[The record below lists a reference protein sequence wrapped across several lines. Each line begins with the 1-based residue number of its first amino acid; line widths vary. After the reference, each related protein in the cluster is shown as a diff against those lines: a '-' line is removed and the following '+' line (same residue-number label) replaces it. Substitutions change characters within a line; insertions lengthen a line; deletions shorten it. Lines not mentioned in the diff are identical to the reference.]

1 MLKII
6 LDECDCPRDVEIAVE
21 SLPSDLEAIYLRC
34 LARKRS
40 DSCTLVGKRADRP
53 LCDINL
59 LIWVCAAP
67 DPLCIDSLQ
76 ELLAMDMT
84 TGHVIR
90 NNIRTEESL
99 LHSGVGL
106 ITLDDAEQL
115 VLPVHSTA
123 RDFIFSE
130 AARQHFCSMSTEA
143 NFWRSWPLCINAELW
158 SERTFRSAL
167 GSLCLSFIKQR
178 TSRELA
184 GRPEPMNVRI
194 PQPKIPRLVQ
204 WFTSPRSR
212 SRVAEITVE
221 SSLFRHA
228 AHQLPVENFLKY
240 AIRHWLPCNKVIA
253 SDSAELPWTA
263 QGSRRKRSKTSAELF
278 AQMAK
283 ERNDSFGVHPWH
295 AIPGSSTSH
304 LSNMFAHAV
313 VNDHV
318 PLMQVVKQNR
328 RILPPDVF
336 DRPLPQHGSMLA
348 IHVAT
353 KRGFMG
359 IVSELLDI
367 CDMSSVNQSTGESVL
382 HFAAKTGDKDG
393 FEMLLVTG
401 RVEVNLQDDLKRTP
415 LHQATENGHEAIV
428 KLLLAT
434 DRVNANL
441 QDNAGKTS
449 LHWATAAGNEA
460 IVKLLLATDRVEVDL
475 QDDAGKTPLHWATE
489 NGHEATVKLLL
500 TTDRVEVN
508 LQDKT
513 GRTALHWAVAQGH
526 EAVVKLLLATDR
538 VNVNLQ
544 DDAGR
549 APLHWATTNGQEA
562 ALKLLLATERVE
574 ANKHDDAG
582 WPPLRRAAENGHEAA
597 VKLLLA
603 TDRVQVNLKYRSGET
618 LLHWAASHGRKGVV
632 NLLLAT
638 DRVEMNSKDNYG
650 DTPLHWA
657 TTHGHE
663 AVVKLLIAGEK
674 LEMNSRNNA
683 GETPLHWAA
692 KNGREA
698 IVKLLL
704 ARERIEIDCHDN
716 DGETPLH
723 WAAKNGREEVVKL
736 LLATDRAETALKNK
750 SGERPLDLAVAAKHK
765 TIVKLL
771 R

>member
-1 MLKII
+1 VLKII

-489 NGHEATVKLLL
+489 NG
-500 TTDRVEVN
+500 
-508 LQDKT
+508 
-513 GRTALHWAVAQGH
+513 
-526 EAVVKLLLATDR
+526 
-538 VNVNLQ
+538 
-544 DDAGR
+544 
-549 APLHWATTNGQEA
+549 QEA